1 MKELSRTARAVWV
14 RTNIRFMNTVSID
27 HLIDLL
33 KTDTPPSEGKDLF
46 YILAF
51 FEEVYP
57 SLMKKF
63 MKEQSISRASI
74 INLFNRLPDQGE
86 KFNFERALKN
96 GEF

>member
-1 MKELSRTARAVWV
+1 MLSKTARAVWV
-14 RTNIRFMNTVSID
+14 RTNIRFMDTVSID

-33 KTDTPPSEGKDLF
+33 KSDTPPAGGKDLF

-63 MKEQSISRASI
+63 MKEFSISRSHI
-74 INLFNRLPDQGE
+74 LHLYHSYEGFGE
-86 KFNFERALKN
+86 MRKFKEALEN
-96 GEF
+96 GKF

>member
-33 KTDTPPSEGKDLF
+33 KTGTPPSEGKDLF

-63 MKEQSISRASI
+63 MQEYSISRSHI
-74 INLFNRLPDQGE
+74 LYLFHLYEDFGE
-86 KFNFERALKN
+86 MRKFKEALADGK
-96 GEF
+96 F

>member
-1 MKELSRTARAVWV
+1 MDHLSKTAKAVWV
-14 RTNIRFMNTVSID
+14 RTNIRFMDTVSID

-33 KTDTPPSEGKDLF
+33 KTDTPPREGKDLF

-63 MKEQSISRASI
+63 MKEYSISRSHI
-74 INLFNRLPDQGE
+74 LFLYHCYENFGE
-86 KFNFERALKN
+86 MRKFKEALAD
-96 GEF
+96 GQF